1 MAHMDW
7 WCSCSCS
14 VWTIRSRSRSSN
26 LLLWNDETI
35 TVDNNRL
42 TRYTLYSFQYVLPFH
57 TYHMHIYIL
66 KPKLIQTNPSY
77 TALTHKYP
85 SLPLLFTLTFC
96 WVQVHI
102 FSSCFH
108 THCGNPT
115 DSILFRQLIECMFQT
130 SLQIKQNLHGLQHIK
145 GPFNHSFFNIN
156 LKGNRGLKV
165 ILFKHG
171 RQFKMTGVLWNSKQM
186 KSKWHFF
193 RYVQFSFESFKT
205 IWVKGF
211 WILCIPTSFTTWIS
225 KMFFFL
231 SKNHVLERFYL
242 NPSSNDKLWNYLIC
256 LMYAR
261 STYGTESNEEKRTVL
276 CIYMCLG
283 YGRFVKQINY
293 KMLRNLHPI
302 QCCLIL
308 IHNHVEFSTINPN
321 NWMEKYHYVFCATHS
336 LTLYRTRA
344 HTE

>member
-1 MAHMDW
+1 
-7 WCSCSCS
+7 
-14 VWTIRSRSRSSN
+14 
-26 LLLWNDETI
+26 
-35 TVDNNRL
+35 
-42 TRYTLYSFQYVLPFH
+42 
-57 TYHMHIYIL
+57 MHIYIL

-85 SLPLLFTLTFC
+85 SLTFC

-156 LKGNRGLKV
+156 LKRNRGLKV

-283 YGRFVKQINY
+283 YGRFVNQINY

-308 IHNHVEFSTINPN
+308 CIRITLNLAQSIQIIGWKNTI
-321 NWMEKYHYVFCATHS
+321 MSFVRLTHS
-336 LTLYRTRA
+336 LSIARALTQNKWIDVNCAKAVNGRFAIANMWWMMIDAVRFGTRFFCQFCNVHA
-344 HTE
+344 IILFFSFFWYSVHVSQK